1 MSNPLLRAFA
11 GFAYV
16 RAMNFLRVPRALGG
30 LLFFALLGT
39 GCWPPGP
46 SPQDEQK
53 DPYFIVGSNRVRG
66 RDFRGAIEAFTHS
79 LENNPRSS
87 AAHFELAILNEQHEK
102 DFPAAIYHYQRF
114 LLLQP
119 GSNKADI
126 VKQRIDGCKQEI
138 AKSSLMLIAPPS
150 QLREI
155 EGLKDALQKLTLE
168 RDDLR
173 RQLVATQARAGRD
186 FVNPSNAP
194 AAPLKPNPKPPSTP
208 PDSTLPPT
216 PSSSSQT
223 GTPTLAESPTARRT
237 HTVKSGETPSSIAK
251 QYGLP
256 VSSLLAANPG
266 LDPKRMRVG
275 QSIKLPPASR
285 P

>member
-1 MSNPLLRAFA
+1 MHPFVR
-11 GFAYV
+11 FAYV
-16 RAMNFLRVPRALGG
+16 RAMNFFGVPRALCGA
-30 LLFFALLGT
+30 LFFALLGT

-114 LLLQP
+114 LALQP
-119 GSNKADI
+119 GSDKAEI
-126 VKQRIDGCKQEI
+126 VKQRMDGCKQEI

-155 EGLKDALQKLTLE
+155 EGLKESLQKLALE

-173 RQLVATQARAGRD
+173 RQLTAAQAKAGRD
-186 FVNPSNAP
+186 FVNPANAP
-194 AAPLKPNPKPPSTP
+194 VAPPKPAPKPPGTPPGSTP
-208 PDSTLPPT
+208 PTPT
-216 PSSSSQT
+216 PSPGATTTTQN
-223 GTPTLAESPTARRT
+223 GTPKPTEAAGRRT
-237 HTVKSGETPSSIAK
+237 HSVKSGETPGSIAK
-251 QYGLP
+251 QHGIP
-256 VSSLLAANPG
+256 VTSLLNANPG
-266 LDPKRMRVG
+266 LDPKRMRIG
-275 QSIKLPPASR
+275 QSLNLPPASR

>member
-1 MSNPLLRAFA
+1 
-11 GFAYV
+11 
-16 RAMNFLRVPRALGG
+16 MNFFGVPRALGG
-30 LLFFALLGT
+30 ALFFALLGT

-46 SPQDEQK
+46 SPLDEQK

-66 RDFRGAIEAFTHS
+66 RDFKGAIEAFTHS

-114 LLLQP
+114 LAIQP
-119 GSNKADI
+119 NSDKAEI
-126 VKQRIDGCKQEI
+126 VRQRMDGCKQEI

-155 EGLKDALQKLTLE
+155 EALKESLQKLALE

-173 RQLVATQARAGRD
+173 KQLAAAQARAGRD

-194 AAPLKPNPKPPSTP
+194 VAPPKPAAKPPGTP
-208 PDSTLPPT
+208 PGSTLPTPT
-216 PSSSSQT
+216 PSPSPGSATPSQT
-223 GTPTLAESPTARRT
+223 STPKPTEAAGRRT
-237 HTVKSGETPSSIAK
+237 HTVKSGETPGGIAK
-251 QYGLP
+251 QHGVP
-256 VSSLLAANPG
+256 VASLLNANPG
-266 LDPKRMRVG
+266 LDPKRMRIG
-275 QSIKLPPASR
+275 QSLNLPPASR

>member
-1 MSNPLLRAFA
+1 
-11 GFAYV
+11 
-16 RAMNFLRVPRALGG
+16 MNFFGVPRALCGA
-30 LLFFALLGT
+30 LFFALLGT

-87 AAHFELAILNEQHEK
+87 AAHFELAILNEQQEK
-102 DFPAAIYHYQRF
+102 DFAAAIYHYQRF
-114 LLLQP
+114 LALQP
-119 GSNKADI
+119 ASDKAEI
-126 VKQRIDGCKQEI
+126 VKARMDGCKQEL

-155 EGLKDALQKLTLE
+155 EALKESLQKLTLE

-173 RQLVATQARAGRD
+173 KQLAIAQARAGRD

-194 AAPLKPNPKPPSTP
+194 VVPPKPAPRPPGTP
-208 PDSTLPPT
+208 PGPTPPPPT
-216 PSSSSQT
+216 PSPGTAATAQT
-223 GTPTLAESPTARRT
+223 GTPKPAEAAGRRT
-237 HTVKSGETPSSIAK
+237 HTVKAGETPGSIAK
-251 QYGLP
+251 QHGIP
-256 VSSLLAANPG
+256 VSKLLDANPG
-266 LDPKRMRVG
+266 LDPKRMRIG
-275 QSIKLPPASR
+275 QSLKLPPANR